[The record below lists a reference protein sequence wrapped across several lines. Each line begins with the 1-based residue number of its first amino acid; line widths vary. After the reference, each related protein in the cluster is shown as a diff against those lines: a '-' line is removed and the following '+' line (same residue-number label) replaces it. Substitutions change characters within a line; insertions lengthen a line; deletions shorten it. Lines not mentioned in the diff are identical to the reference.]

1 MHRTSDFVRP
11 DDVVDPDSDS
21 VRPDEVDFDG
31 AGDRVRRSVVTL
43 VCIVGVV
50 ALAAWQPHARNFVV
64 PSQAPIAA
72 MHH

>member
-11 DDVVDPDSDS
+11 DDVVDPDSAS
-21 VRPDEVDFDG
+21 IRPNEVDFDG

-43 VCIVGVV
+43 VCIVGVM

-64 PSQAPIAA
+64 APPPPVAA
-72 MHH
+72 MHR